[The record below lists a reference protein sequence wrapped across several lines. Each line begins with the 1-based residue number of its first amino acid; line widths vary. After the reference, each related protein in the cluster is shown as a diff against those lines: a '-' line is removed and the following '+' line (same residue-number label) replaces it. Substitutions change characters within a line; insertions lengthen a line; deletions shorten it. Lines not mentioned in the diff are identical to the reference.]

1 MSPTWFVRTFTL
13 TFMVFYSSAGTLLSA
28 AETTPVIGSGNVA
41 VADPTVPRPPTNPCE
56 VSLFQDK
63 TFGQTGGHR
72 TDPTIHYQ
80 PPLNCKGPWSKIV
93 FEADFSL
100 ESGRQFDR
108 TALVWLGGVNL
119 YFGTTPE
126 PGKDVGPNWHVER
139 DLTDY
144 ASLLGAEQTGKIIL
158 DNWLDEQRNAIIH
171 GSARLLFYPVGKGV
185 PAAKTPNEV
194 VPLGDS
200 AGSLKNLNSPTDKL
214 TRTLTLPSNM
224 ERIYLDLIAQ
234 GQIRDEFWYNCEPD
248 ELLDQTSV
256 FAQKRGF
263 AGAPAVPRGCGGGS
277 FREVEV
283 SVDGLPAALAPIYP
297 WIFTGGIDPF
307 LWRPTPGLQTL
318 NMLPYR
324 VDLTPFIG
332 VLSDGAPHTIAIAVI
347 GANHYF
353 SVTGT
358 LLVYQDLKSAHTT
371 GAITGNT
378 LASETTNPTITNTLA
393 GSAAKVNG
401 DILTRQQ
408 QSYVIEGYVDT
419 SHGRVQT
426 RVTQQLNFSNR
437 QTYSTIDENH
447 YRVVTDQLAEA
458 HSATRTSTNS
468 SLTRESS
475 LSVSFPLHI
484 DALKS
489 IASDGSYT
497 RTIDLHQGY
506 DNQTELRI
514 GNKLAYSSHVSNT
527 GDSHD
532 KQAVTQQH
540 ATTGNSDHRSSQSFQ
555 FTDSRGG
562 CYRTQIAAADA
573 KLMAYSAGQGC
584 PNGANHIS
592 WFAHPDGSPD
602 NFEWLNQ

>member
-13 TFMVFYSSAGTLLSA
+13 AFMAFYSSAGILVSA
-28 AETTPVIGSGNVA
+28 AETKPVTGSGNVA
-41 VADPTVPRPPTNPCE
+41 IADPTVPRPPTKPCE

-63 TFGQTGGHR
+63 IFGQTGGHR
-72 TDPTIHYQ
+72 TDPTIRYQ
-80 PPLNCKGPWSKIV
+80 PPLNCKGPWAKIV

-126 PGKDVGPNWHVER
+126 PSKDVAPNWHVER

-171 GSARLLFYPVGKGV
+171 GSARLLFYPVGKGI

-194 VPLGDS
+194 FPLGDPS
-200 AGSLKNLNSPTDKL
+200 GVLKNLNSPADKL
-214 TRTLTLPSNM
+214 TRTLTLPGNM
-224 ERIYLDLIAQ
+224 ELIYLDLIAQ
-234 GQIRDEFWYNCEPD
+234 GQIHDEFWYNCEPD

-283 SVDGLPAALAPIYP
+283 SVDGQPAALAPIYP

-332 VLSDGAPHTIAIAVI
+332 ALTDGAPHTIAIAVI
-347 GANHYF
+347 GANQYF

-358 LLVYQDLKSAHTT
+358 FSY
-371 GAITGNT
+371 IRIPNR
-378 LASETTNPTITNTLA
+378 
-393 GSAAKVNG
+393 
-401 DILTRQQ
+401 LT
-408 QSYVIEGYVDT
+408 
-419 SHGRVQT
+419 
-426 RVTQQLNFSNR
+426 
-437 QTYSTIDENH
+437 
-447 YRVVTDQLAEA
+447 QLAP
-458 HSATRTSTNS
+458 SPATRSP
-468 SLTRESS
+468 
-475 LSVSFPLHI
+475 VS
-484 DALKS
+484 
-489 IASDGSYT
+489 
-497 RTIDLHQGY
+497 R
-506 DNQTELRI
+506 
-514 GNKLAYSSHVSNT
+514 
-527 GDSHD
+527 
-532 KQAVTQQH
+532 
-540 ATTGNSDHRSSQSFQ
+540 
-555 FTDSRGG
+555 
-562 CYRTQIAAADA
+562 QI
-573 KLMAYSAGQGC
+573 
-584 PNGANHIS
+584 P
-592 WFAHPDGSPD
+592 PSPTH
-602 NFEWLNQ
+602 

>member
-1 MSPTWFVRTFTL
+1 MTSSGTTASPTST
-13 TFMVFYSSAGTLLSA
+13 S
-28 AETTPVIGSGNVA
+28 I
-41 VADPTVPRPPTNPCE
+41 
-56 VSLFQDK
+56 
-63 TFGQTGGHR
+63 
-72 TDPTIHYQ
+72 
-80 PPLNCKGPWSKIV
+80 
-93 FEADFSL
+93 
-100 ESGRQFDR
+100 R
-108 TALVWLGGVNL
+108 TA
-119 YFGTTPE
+119 
-126 PGKDVGPNWHVER
+126 
-139 DLTDY
+139 
-144 ASLLGAEQTGKIIL
+144 
-158 DNWLDEQRNAIIH
+158 
-171 GSARLLFYPVGKGV
+171 
-185 PAAKTPNEV
+185 
-194 VPLGDS
+194 
-200 AGSLKNLNSPTDKL
+200 
-214 TRTLTLPSNM
+214 
-224 ERIYLDLIAQ
+224 
-234 GQIRDEFWYNCEPD
+234 
-248 ELLDQTSV
+248 V

-283 SVDGLPAALAPIYP
+283 SVDGQPAALVPIYP

-324 VDLTPFIG
+324 VDLTPFVGILG
-332 VLSDGAPHTIAIAVI
+332 DGGPSHTVSISVI

-358 LLVYQDLKSAHTT
+358 LLIYQDPGSAHTT
-371 GAITGNT
+371 GAVTRNT
-378 LASETTNPTITNTLA
+378 LVGQPTNPTVTSTLA

-408 QSYVIEGYVDT
+408 QSYIIEGYVNT

-447 YRVVTDQLAEA
+447 YRVVTNQLAEA
-458 HSATRTSTNS
+458 YSSTRTSTGS

-484 DALKS
+484 DVLKS

-506 DNQTELRI
+506 DNQTGLRI
-514 GNKLAYSSHVSNT
+514 KNKLAYSSHVSNQ

-532 KQAVTQQH
+532 KQAVTAQH
-540 ATTGNSDHRSSQSFQ
+540 ATAGKSGHHSSQSFQ

-562 CYRTQIAAADA
+562 CYRSQLAAADA
-573 KLMAYSAGQGC
+573 KLTAYSTGQHC
-584 PNGANHIS
+584 PNGENRVS

-602 NFEWLNQ
+602 NFGWLQ